1 MSLHRGVD
9 MSEAPPIKTETGKT
23 PLLLMKRIV
32 KRFGGVVALK
42 GVDFHVDYGES
53 VGLLGDNGA
62 GKSTLAKIIVG
73 YYRPDGGEIYFEG
86 QKVLFKSPAEARKHG
101 IEIVYQDMA
110 LVPYMNVYR
119 NLFLGKEITKKV
131 GFLRLLDKKK
141 MKELAVKHLE
151 ELGIQRKDP
160 DEIVEVLSGGE
171 RQSIAIAR
179 VVMFGAKLV
188 VLDEP
193 TSALSIKE
201 SERVLELVQELKA
214 KGIASIFISH
224 NIYHVYPV
232 VDRIVVLDRGVKIL
246 DVPKKAVTAEEV
258 IDVIAHRLDPQEL
271 MKRIEKRGY

>member
-1 MSLHRGVD
+1 MGG
-9 MSEAPPIKTETGKT
+9 APSIKTETEKT

-86 QKVLFKSPAEARKHG
+86 RKVLFKSPAEARKHG

-131 GFLRLLDKKK
+131 GFLKLLDKKK

>member
-1 MSLHRGVD
+1 M
-9 MSEAPPIKTETGKT
+9 P
-23 PLLLMKRIV
+23 PLLLMKNIV

-42 GVDFHVDYGES
+42 GVDFHVNRGEC

-73 YYRPDGGEIYFEG
+73 YYKPDEGEIYFEG
-86 QKVLFKSPAEARKHG
+86 KRVRFKSPADARRHG

-119 NLFLGKEITKKV
+119 NLFLGREITRKL
-131 GFLRLLDKKK
+131 GFIRILDKKR

-151 ELGIQRKDP
+151 EMGISRRDP

-179 VVMFGAKLV
+179 VVLFGAKLV

-201 SERVLELVQELKA
+201 SERVLELVEELKK
-214 KGIASIFISH
+214 KGIASVFISH

-232 VDRIVVLDRGVKIL
+232 ADRIVVLDRGVKVL
-246 DVPKKAVTAEEV
+246 DVPKDAVTAEEI
-258 IDVIAHRLDPQEL
+258 IDVIAHRLDPRDL
-271 MKRIEKRGY
+271 MKRIEKRGFEVAT

>member
-1 MSLHRGVD
+1 M
-9 MSEAPPIKTETGKT
+9 P
-23 PLLLMKRIV
+23 PLLIMKRIV

-42 GVDFHVDYGES
+42 GVDFHVNRGEC

-73 YYRPDGGEIYFEG
+73 YYKPDEGEIYFEG
-86 QKVLFKSPAEARKHG
+86 KRVKFRSPADARRHG

-119 NLFLGKEITKKV
+119 NLFLGREFTKRI
-131 GFLRLLDKKK
+131 GFLRVLDKKK
-141 MKELAVKHLE
+141 MKELAVKYLE
-151 ELGIQRKDP
+151 ELGIARRDP

-179 VVMFGAKLV
+179 VVLFGAKLV

-201 SERVLELVQELKA
+201 SEKVLELVEELKR
-214 KGIASIFISH
+214 KGIASVFISH

-232 VDRIVVLDRGVKIL
+232 ADRIVVLDRGVKVL
-246 DVPKKAVTAEEV
+246 DIPKNAVKAEEIV
-258 IDVIAHRLDPQEL
+258 DVIAHRLDPKEL
-271 MKRIEKRGY
+271 VRRAKEKGFNVDNTPTNK